1 MTPIRQAEAAAPSPT
16 RTDRPA
22 PQVVGSGP
30 HHASRR
36 RDAGVSERWTCA
48 TGSRLATAGA
58 IVHFRPTAAGLR
70 RGHPTTR
77 TTGGHISTELR
88 INDRIR
94 VPEVRLVGPNG
105 ETVGIV
111 PTDQALKLA
120 QEADLDLV
128 EIAPQGTPAGLQ
140 AHGLREVQ
148 VRERPEGP

>member
-1 MTPIRQAEAAAPSPT
+1 MAVPNRST
-16 RTDRPA
+16 
-22 PQVVGSGP
+22 
-30 HHASRR
+30 H
-36 RDAGVSERWTCA
+36 
-48 TGSRLATAGA
+48 
-58 IVHFRPTAAGLR
+58 
-70 RGHPTTR
+70 
-77 TTGGHISTELR
+77 GGHISTELR

-111 PTDQALKLA
+111 PTGEALKLA

-128 EIAPQGTPAGLQ
+128 EIAPMGKPAGLQ